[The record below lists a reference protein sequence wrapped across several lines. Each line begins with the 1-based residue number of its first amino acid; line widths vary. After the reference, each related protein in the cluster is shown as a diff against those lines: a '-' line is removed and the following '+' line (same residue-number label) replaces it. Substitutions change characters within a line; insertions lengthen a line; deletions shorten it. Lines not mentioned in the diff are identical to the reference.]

1 MAHAAAT
8 LNSWTKRFFRD
19 FRQGLLAIAAS
30 MSCGLT
36 ADTTHAQQNLFNVPS
51 AEITD
56 AYTMFFGPSGIF
68 MGEAV
73 THRSRS
79 R

>member
-1 MAHAAAT
+1 MGRPVETVDGKATRSFQNWRHQLLGFAA
-8 LNSWTKRFFRD
+8 FV
-19 FRQGLLAIAAS
+19 G
-30 MSCGLT
+30 CVLT
-36 ADTTHAQQNLFNVPS
+36 GGISQAQQNLFNVPS